1 VGMSGE
7 IDYRSEITNI
17 CIKIN
22 TIMIQAKGNIIIQM
36 KKEDLIGIDIQE
48 GNVRFIFKNI
58 RYRLEVAHGDK
69 RVTNQVSELMKILE
83 NNTEN
88 KVELYKQL
96 ENRLDEVDTR
106 SDNAESEIAELR
118 ELIKILE
125 KTVKKND
132 EVQVDLLGINT

>member
-1 VGMSGE
+1 
-7 IDYRSEITNI
+7 
-17 CIKIN
+17 
-22 TIMIQAKGNIIIQM
+22 
-36 KKEDLIGIDIQE
+36 
-48 GNVRFIFKNI
+48 
-58 RYRLEVAHGDK
+58 
-69 RVTNQVSELMKILE
+69 MKILE